1 MGSRGGDAWVVA
13 CDLVTAV
20 GCIDLCFLVIK
31 MGEPMHTKFAQ
42 VRPLGKSFRYGD
54 DPNTVKNRSSYFYS
68 SQNKSSEFYTN
79 CEKNKTSNIISS
91 QVIKSEEHYSDND
104 KIVRKVN
111 VHRRAKSSD
120 SKDGFSVAYKSSKIP
135 VSGSAMQTL
144 DRRISA
150 SSDQLDTLKKLKS
163 REKPLRTRSSSR
175 ISFERKFNFE
185 ESDNEETKPTF
196 TRKSGSKRSIEG
208 SKTPFEMFLEDD
220 GPYSRKLYGPV
231 TPKTPRNCQ
240 RTRDVPGFVNKAQVR
255 KEKIVYTSCLGQK
268 TRQLEKEENDCP
280 KPIKKGLLWQQ
291 KDKFFSRWKERFFIL
306 TEDYLQCFKKENS
319 RISEM
324 GPFLFKLRLS
334 DIDDVCLMT
343 KKGYLTISL
352 SHVKDGKVFLRRHE
366 GIKEW
371 YSMIKANALES
382 KANRIQHDLSHNNL
396 NVEAWLLARQ
406 TMAGTGNPKP
416 KQNVSIQ
423 GKVDS
428 SDGITYDIDD
438 KTRHDMKNIPVNPPK
453 GINRLSMVADLLQSE
468 TVAALAHKNSDKQ
481 ADDSGLESGHTSMN
495 NASDTQ
501 SDVGEDTPSSPPTQT
516 PDLVRTSQYKRTNI
530 CDSFNLKSSQ
540 RRNYYSKLPVTIV

>member
-1 MGSRGGDAWVVA
+1 M
-13 CDLVTAV
+13 
-20 GCIDLCFLVIK
+20 
-31 MGEPMHTKFAQ
+31 TKFAQ
-42 VRPLGKSFRYGD
+42 VRPLGTSFHSPPEITAIRYLH
-54 DPNTVKNRSSYFYS
+54 PSH
-68 SQNKSSEFYTN
+68 NKPVEIQQSL
-79 CEKNKTSNIISS
+79 EKNKTSNCSFS
-91 QVIKSEEHYSDND
+91 QVKQSAGYCIQANKLNSEFSFVNKSE
-104 KIVRKVN
+104 
-111 VHRRAKSSD
+111 RRRTKSSD
-120 SKDGFSVAYKSSKIP
+120 SKDYEFLGPYKAVKRE

-150 SSDQLDTLKKLKS
+150 SSDQLDTLNKQRN
-163 REKPLRTRSSSR
+163 REKPQRTRSSSR
-175 ISFERKFNFE
+175 LNSEQKLCFEDSARENCKQQFIRKND
-185 ESDNEETKPTF
+185 SN
-196 TRKSGSKRSIEG
+196 RSRNG
-208 SKTPFEMFLEDD
+208 AKTPFEMFLEDD
-220 GPYSRKLYGPV
+220 GPYSRKLYGPL
-231 TPKTPRNCQ
+231 TPKAPRNMQ
-240 RTRDVPGFVNKAQVR
+240 RNHERQSIHKPKTKNNNSSKNQMQI
-255 KEKIVYTSCLGQK
+255 KEKIIYTLK
-268 TRQLEKEENDCP
+268 TGETQEEVESHRP
-280 KPIKKGLLWQQ
+280 VQKGLLWQQ

-324 GPFLFKLRLS
+324 GPFLFKLKLS
-334 DIDDVCLMT
+334 DIEDVCLLT

-352 SHVKDGKVFLRRHE
+352 SHVKDGRVFLRRHE
-366 GIKEW
+366 GMNEW

-501 SDVGEDTPSSPPTQT
+501 SDVGEDTPQ
-516 PDLVRTSQYKRTNI
+516 
-530 CDSFNLKSSQ
+530 
-540 RRNYYSKLPVTIV
+540 